1 MNTIEYEKA
10 NFFVN
15 QDDEQSRDDLA
26 PAYRIRKESNLMN
39 TTDKE
44 KNEINATPSTNQ
56 RLVTILL
63 VLLIVLVVLLVIG
76 IIVGF
81 LMMSGMMD
89 GWRWMMGP
97 HGQIMNNMVAVC
109 TDIMRNIRKL

>member
-1 MNTIEYEKA
+1 
-10 NFFVN
+10 
-15 QDDEQSRDDLA
+15 
-26 PAYRIRKESNLMN
+26 MN

-44 KNEINATPSTNQ
+44 KNEMKPTPTTNQ

-81 LMMSGMMD
+81 LMTGGMMG

-97 HGQIMNNMVAVC
+97 HGQSVNDMVAVC
-109 TDIMRNIRKL
+109 TDIMRNFQKP